1 MCFFIQ
7 KRKKSFYHHL
17 NTKSVTDNKLFWKV
31 IKPTF
36 SDKAVSNVNT
46 TLVENEEIVSDEKRI
61 CEIFNDFFSNTVSN
75 LNIPETEHSS
85 KIIDGIDDT
94 VSIAIERYKN
104 HPSITKIKNT
114 IPRDQTF
121 SFHHVTKEEI
131 QREILNLDPTK
142 ASQANDIPIKIIKE
156 NVDIICDIIY
166 NDFHTN
172 LLDKGTF
179 PDSLKT
185 ANITP
190 VFKKDSRTDKTNYRP
205 VSVLPNLSKIYERL
219 IYNQIS
225 NYFENILSKFQCGFR
240 KGFSA
245 QDCLIVMIEKWK
257 RILDNGGICGALLT
271 DLSKAFDCLTHD
283 LLIAKLETYGVNS
296 RSLKILSSYLSNRK
310 QRVQLGNVYS
320 SWHDII
326 TGVPQGSILG
336 LLFNIF
342 LSDLFL
348 FLNEVDIANYA
359 DDNTPYVCEQDSR
372 TVTENLESSSAKL
385 STWFISNR
393 MKANPGKYHFLLT
406 GNKEATL
413 NIDQF
418 QLESS
423 KQQNL
428 LGVIIDNKLTFEQ
441 HLNKLCSKVSQKLN
455 ALTRISNYIQ
465 PDQRRL
471 IMKAFITSQFGY
483 CPLVW
488 MFHTRR
494 INNRINR
501 LHERSLRLTYNDQ
514 ISTFQELL
522 NKDKS
527 VSIHQRNLQVF
538 ATLLY
543 KIINNIAPEIV
554 CEILYLDNPSRYN
567 LRLNSEFQT
576 FNPRTVRYGT
586 ESLTFLAS
594 KIWQL
599 IPSDIKCAPTL
610 ESFKNKI
617 KLWQT
622 KDCPCRLCETYI
634 QQIGFIS

>member
-1 MCFFIQ
+1 M
-7 KRKKSFYHHL
+7 L
-17 NTKSVTDNKLFWKV
+17 
-31 IKPTF
+31 
-36 SDKAVSNVNT
+36 
-46 TLVENEEIVSDEKRI
+46 DE
-61 CEIFNDFFSNTVSN
+61 
-75 LNIPETEHSS
+75 
-85 KIIDGIDDT
+85 
-94 VSIAIERYKN
+94 
-104 HPSITKIKNT
+104 
-114 IPRDQTF
+114 
-121 SFHHVTKEEI
+121 
-131 QREILNLDPTK
+131 
-142 ASQANDIPIKIIKE
+142 
-156 NVDIICDIIY
+156 
-166 NDFHTN
+166 
-172 LLDKGTF
+172 GTF

-283 LLIAKLETYGVNS
+283 LLIAKLEAYGVNS

-310 QRVQLGNVYS
+310 QRVHIGNVYS

-336 LLFNIF
+336 PLLFNIF

-359 DDNTPYVCEQDSR
+359 DDNTPYVCEQDSIK
-372 TVTENLESSSAKL
+372 VTENLESSSAKL

-393 MKANPGKYHFLLT
+393 MKANPDKYHFLLT

-418 QLESS
+418 QLEST

-441 HLNKLCSKVSQKLN
+441 HLNKLCNKVSQKLN

-465 PDQRRL
+465 PDQKRL

-501 LHERSLRLTYNDQ
+501 LHERSL
-514 ISTFQELL
+514 
-522 NKDKS
+522 
-527 VSIHQRNLQVF
+527 
-538 ATLLY
+538 
-543 KIINNIAPEIV
+543 
-554 CEILYLDNPSRYN
+554 
-567 LRLNSEFQT
+567 
-576 FNPRTVRYGT
+576 
-586 ESLTFLAS
+586 
-594 KIWQL
+594 
-599 IPSDIKCAPTL
+599 
-610 ESFKNKI
+610 
-617 KLWQT
+617 
-622 KDCPCRLCETYI
+622 
-634 QQIGFIS
+634 